1 MNLFIKIL
9 LFFTAALI
17 GELTIAQNKTSLTIN
32 QLLWTEFSQSERATL
47 LDKFPNLELI
57 PAESVGIIQSVQAV
71 NRSTIGT
78 NSGAVLGGALAQT
91 MYIDKA
97 FSGSGKNYSA
107 TTQLGAG
114 LLGALLGSSLDSSPT
129 SRFIF
134 NYGIRTLDGQ
144 MREVRVESGDE
155 FTRPAGQCVTL
166 PEVAP
171 APIGHCAVDK
181 LQFLR
186 KLSAI
191 FQAPEGAIVS
201 NELTGINVKCRVPGI
216 GLMTLEKNSC
226 LQMEG
231 TVEK

>member
-1 MNLFIKIL
+1 MNLITKIFL
-9 LFFTAALI
+9 LVATALS
-17 GELTIAQNKTSLTIN
+17 GELAIAQNKTSLTVN
-32 QLLWTEFSQSERATL
+32 QLLWSEFSQSEKATL
-47 LDKFPNLELI
+47 IAKFQNLELI
-57 PAESVGIIQSVQAV
+57 PTESVGVIQSVQAV
-71 NRSTIGT
+71 NRSTAGT
-78 NSGAVLGGALAQT
+78 NSGAALGGTLAQT
-91 MYIDKA
+91 MYIDKV
-97 FSGSGKNYSA
+97 FSGSGNNYSA

-129 SRFIF
+129 SRFLF

-144 MREVRVESGDE
+144 IREVRVESGDE
-155 FTRPAGQCVTL
+155 FTRPVGQCVTL

-171 APIGHCAVDK
+171 APVGHCAIDK
-181 LQFLR
+181 LQFLK

-191 FQAPEGAIVS
+191 SQAPDGAVIS
-201 NELTGINVKCRVPGI
+201 NELTGINVNCRVPGV

>member
-1 MNLFIKIL
+1 MNLMAKFF
-9 LFFTAALI
+9 LFVVVAMI
-17 GELTIAQNKTSLTIN
+17 GKLAVAQNKTSLTIN
-32 QLLWTEFSQSERATL
+32 QLLWAEFSQSEKATL
-47 LDKFPNLELI
+47 IAKFPNLELI

-71 NRSTIGT
+71 NRSTAGT
-78 NSGAVLGGALAQT
+78 NSSAALGGALAQT

-97 FSGSGKNYSA
+97 FSGSGNNYSA

-114 LLGALLGSSLDSSPT
+114 LLGALLGSGLDSSPT

-144 MREVRVESGDE
+144 IKEVRVESGDE
-155 FTRPAGQCVTL
+155 FTRPVGQCVTL
-166 PEVAP
+166 PGVVLAP
-171 APIGHCAVDK
+171 VGHCAVDK
-181 LQFLR
+181 LQFLK

-191 FQAPEGAIVS
+191 SQAPEGAVVS
-201 NELTGINVKCRVPGI
+201 NELTGITVNCRVPGV

>member
-1 MNLFIKIL
+1 MNFMAKIV
-9 LFFTAALI
+9 LFFVVAVI
-17 GELTIAQNKTSLTIN
+17 GELAIAQNKASLTIN
-32 QLLWTEFSQSERATL
+32 QLLWAEFSQSERATL
-47 LDKFPNLELI
+47 IAKFPNLELI
-57 PAESVGIIQSVQAV
+57 PSESVGIIQSVQAV
-71 NRSTIGT
+71 NRSTAGT
-78 NSGAVLGGALAQT
+78 NSGAALGGALAQT

-97 FSGSGKNYSA
+97 FSGSGNNYSA

-129 SRFIF
+129 SRFLF

-144 MREVRVESGDE
+144 IKEVRVESGDE
-155 FTRPAGQCVTL
+155 FTRPVGQCVTL
-166 PEVAP
+166 PGVVP
-171 APIGHCAVDK
+171 APVGHCAIDK
-181 LQFLR
+181 LQFLK

-191 FQAPEGAIVS
+191 SQAPEGAVVS
-201 NELTGINVKCRVPGI
+201 NELTGINVNCRVPGV